1 LLTVL
6 WYRCRATFGRRWP
19 GYLAIALLVGLVG
32 GVAMASIAGAR
43 RTESSY
49 PTFLAGT
56 SPSDLLVEPTE
67 AISCTS
73 GFLSQLAELPHVQ
86 RVRCADSYEAATL
99 TPSGGLN
106 KVLLAQVELI
116 ASEDGEYAQQDRVTI
131 TAGRAADPSRADEIV
146 ATPTA
151 AAFLGLRVGSHF
163 TIGLWR
169 STQTDLTPYRV
180 IHATLVGEG
189 VFNTQVI
196 QDDIDRGNTGFLLG
210 TPALFR
216 QVTACCQDGTYDG
229 IAITGGSRYDATV
242 EHEYAHL
249 LATSSYTDSGGSQE
263 LQIYDTAT
271 IEAEAQRAI
280 APEAIALGVF
290 GCIAALAALLIGVQ
304 TVSRQ
309 LRAHADEGGVLRAVG
324 AGPAITSSDGLLG
337 TLAAVLVGSLLAAVL
352 AVALS
357 PLAPF
362 GPVRTVDPSPGLD
375 FDWTVIGLGFLVLVV
390 AIGGWAVVV
399 GYRLAP
405 HRVSARGR
413 ARPDP
418 SGDSSGI
425 VKFAI
430 GSGLP
435 VSGVAGLRF
444 ALESRR
450 GRGTVPVRSVIVGA
464 VLAITVVTATLTFGA
479 SLDTLVSHPDL
490 YGWNFDYAYYST
502 DGYGPVPT
510 SIVGPHLARDHAV
523 ETTTAVYFA
532 TAAVGG
538 DVVPLLV
545 EPALASIAPPVLT
558 GHPVDG
564 PGQIVLGSATLAQ
577 LHKKLGD
584 TVVVQG
590 DGIPARRMRIVGTA
604 TLPTIGTV
612 LGVHPTMTTGA
623 VIPTS
628 GVPKSFLNQ
637 FGPYSGPNALFIRLR
652 PGTDPTSAGRALATI
667 GRESLHQF
675 VTPQAAAAE
684 GPSSYGITLQTLGPQ
699 RPAEI
704 VNYRTMGTT
713 PGLLAGGL
721 AVGAV
726 AALGLT
732 LVASVRQRRRE
743 LALLKS
749 FGFTQRQL
757 AAAVAWQST
766 VIVVIGLVAGIP
778 LGIALGR
785 FLWQLFAHQL
795 AAVVDPTI
803 PALSIL
809 VVAVGALV
817 LANLV
822 AALPGRSAARTPT
835 ALVLRVE

>member
-1 LLTVL
+1 MLTVL
-6 WYRCRATFGRRWP
+6 WYRFRATFGQRWP
-19 GYLAIALLVGLVG
+19 GYLAIALLIGLVG
-32 GVAMASIAGAR
+32 GVALASIAGAR

-49 PTFLAGT
+49 PKFLAGT
-56 SPSDLLVEPTE
+56 DPSDLLVQPNITV
-67 AISCTS
+67 SCTS
-73 GFLSQLAELPHVQ
+73 GLIAQISRLPHVK
-86 RVRCADSYEAATL
+86 RVSCANSYGAATL
-99 TPSGGLN
+99 TPSGDL
-106 KVLLAQVELI
+106 KQVLLAQVELI
-116 ASEDGEYAQQDRVTI
+116 ASDDGEYSQQDRVTI
-131 TAGRAADPSRADEIV
+131 TAGRAADPSRVDEVV

-151 AAFLGLRVGSHF
+151 AAFLGLHVGSHF
-163 TIGLWR
+163 TIGVFR

-180 IHATLVGEG
+180 IHATLVGVG

-210 TPALFR
+210 TPAMYR
-216 QVTACCQDGTYDG
+216 QLTACCQEGTYDG
-229 IAITGGSRYDATV
+229 IAITGGSRYDTTV

-249 LATSSYTDSGGSQE
+249 LATSSYTAAEGGQS

-280 APEAIALGVF
+280 GPEAIALGVF
-290 GCIAALAALLIGVQ
+290 GGIAALAALLIGLQ

-324 AGPAITSSDGLLG
+324 AGPVITSSDGLLG
-337 TLAAVLVGSLLAAVL
+337 ILGAVVVGSLFAAVL

-362 GPVRTVDPSPGLD
+362 GPVRTVDPSPGVD
-375 FDWTVIGLGFLVLVV
+375 FDWTVIGLGILVLVLG
-390 AIGGWAVVV
+390 IGGWAVVV
-399 GYRLAP
+399 CYRQAP
-405 HRVSARGR
+405 HRVAARGR
-413 ARPDP
+413 TRPDT
-418 SGDSSGI
+418 SGI
-425 VKFAI
+425 VTLAI
-430 GSGLP
+430 ASGLS
-435 VSGVAGLRF
+435 VSGIAGLRF
-444 ALESRR
+444 ALEGRR
-450 GRGTVPVRSVIVGA
+450 GRSTAPVRSVIVGA
-464 VLAITVVTATLTFGA
+464 VLAIMVVTATLTFGA
-479 SLDTLVSHPDL
+479 SLDTLVSHPNL
-490 YGWNFDYAYYST
+490 YGWNFDDAYYST

-510 SIVGPHLARDHAV
+510 SIVAPRLARDHAV
-523 ETTTAVYFA
+523 ETTTGVYFA
-532 TAAVGG
+532 TVEIAGH
-538 DVVPLLV
+538 VVPLLV
-545 EPALASIAPPVLT
+545 EPARAPIAPPVLT

-564 PGQIVLGSATLAQ
+564 AGQIVLGSATLAQ

-590 DGIPARRMRIVGTA
+590 DGLPTRRMVIVGTA

-628 GVPKSFLNQ
+628 AVPKPLLNQ
-637 FGPYSGPNALFIRLR
+637 YGPDSGPNALFIRLR
-652 PGTDPTSAGRALATI
+652 PGVDPTTAARDLAKI
-667 GRESLHQF
+667 ARESLRETITPQF
-675 VTPQAAAAE
+675 VAAE
-684 GPSSYGITLQTLGPQ
+684 GPNAYGGTLQLLGPQ

-704 VNYRTMGTT
+704 VNYRAMGTT

-766 VIVVIGLVAGIP
+766 TIAGIGLVAGIP

-795 AAVVDPTI
+795 GAVVDPTI
-803 PALSIL
+803 PALAIL
-809 VVAVGALV
+809 LVAVGALL